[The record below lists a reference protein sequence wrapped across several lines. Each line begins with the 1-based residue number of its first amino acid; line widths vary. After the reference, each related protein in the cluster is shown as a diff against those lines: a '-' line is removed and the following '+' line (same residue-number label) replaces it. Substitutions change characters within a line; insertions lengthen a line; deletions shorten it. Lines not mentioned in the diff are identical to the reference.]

1 MNQRI
6 LQWVMVVVIVIL
18 ASVTIISQI
27 YKSSSPIQEKTYAAN
42 FQLKTLDGRDLSLS
56 DYRGKGVVLNFW
68 GTFCKPCRDEMPA
81 LQKQYLTY
89 KDKGLVII
97 GVNASEPQK
106 TVSAYVKELGIEF
119 PNVLDPGLKV
129 ADSYQANALPHSVF
143 IKPDGQISHINLGQM
158 DEKTIETYIKPI
170 LPNQ

>member
-81 LQKQYLTY
+81 LEKEYLKY
-89 KDKGLVII
+89 KDQGLVII
-97 GVNASEPQK
+97 GMNASEPQK
-106 TVSAYVKELGIEF
+106 TVSAFVKELGVDF
-119 PNVLDPGLKV
+119 PIVLDPGLKV
-129 ADSYQANALPHSVF
+129 ADIYQANALPHSVF
-143 IKPDGQISHINLGQM
+143 IQPDGQISHINLGQM
-158 DEKTIETYIKPI
+158 DEKTIETLIKPI
-170 LPNQ
+170 LPK